1 MSLNRRSTYVHAVHL
16 CTPSPSLGC
25 PPPAMVCARLLPWAC
40 RSGSSDELVEP
51 AHFEPSVTG
60 WIANQVVVDVDG
72 LPARSDISQM
82 PSVDV
87 D

>member
-1 MSLNRRSTYVHAVHL
+1 
-16 CTPSPSLGC
+16 
-25 PPPAMVCARLLPWAC
+25 MVCARLPPQAC

-51 AHFEPSVTG
+51 ARFEPSVMG

-72 LPARSDISQM
+72 LPARSDMSKM